1 MLQLHAANDP
11 WLRRLETFEFEG
23 ATEELI
29 PFVPLL
35 LSPKTTEI
43 YIRFLKDAVP
53 IMVVASTIAGLSKL
67 CPDLERITL
76 MDLPRDPIIT
86 EAASD
91 LLLACNRDTLQAFCV
106 DSPLTEKAQEIVCQ
120 LPGLSKLWVVIQGS
134 TSLPVVALPNLTMID
149 VEYDDLNWLQGFR
162 GVTLE
167 KLESVTFSSQSEKI
181 CDPLGTFESIA
192 LAASAQKTLSEFRFE
207 TSRSWNPNYSALLS
221 FHQLKEVAIQSSCKN
236 GCSSR
241 VDDNIIM
248 SMARAMPMLETL
260 QLGDLP
266 CNTPAG
272 ITVNGLVGLA
282 RLCPRLSGLCIHFQA
297 ATLLEAATSPTA
309 LFPSDGESVVRQEA
323 CALTDLVVERIPIP
337 EGSGL
342 AIAHILLQIFP
353 HILNVRG
360 YAYRAREWRV
370 VADTIDDDIRELD
383 PSYIPQV
390 RRTPNTYPCNDPN
403 LRASRTRIQRKGSSG
418 DLSGVRISPTI
429 NYFST
434 PFSNSDGLVC
444 HTCRVYWKSDE
455 IWCENQ

>member
-1 MLQLHAANDP
+1 VETICEDYISSDIVPILELYAANDP
-11 WLRRLETFEFEG
+11 WLPRLETFEFEG
-23 ATEELI
+23 ATEAFI

-43 YIRFLKDAVP
+43 YVQFVRGTST
-53 IMVVASTIAGLSKL
+53 MVVASMITGLSKL

-76 MDLPRDPIIT
+76 RNLPRDPIIT

-106 DSPLTEKAQEIVCQ
+106 DSPLTEEAREIVYQ

-134 TSLPVVALPNLTMID
+134 TSLPAVALPNLNMIN
-149 VEYDDLNWLQGFR
+149 VEYDDLNWLQGFC
-162 GVTLE
+162 GATLE

-192 LAASAQKTLSEFRFE
+192 LAASVQNTLSEFRFK

-221 FHQLKEVAIQSSCKN
+221 FHQLKEVTILSSCED

-241 VDDNIIM
+241 ADDDIIM

-297 ATLLEAATSPTA
+297 ATLLEAATSPAA
-309 LFPSDGESVVRQEA
+309 LSPSDSESVVRREA

-337 EGSGL
+337 AGSGL
-342 AIAHILLQIFP
+342 AIAHTLLQIFP
-353 HILNVRG
+353 RILNIRG
-360 YAYRAREWRV
+360 YAYRDREWGAV
-370 VADTIDDDIRELD
+370 EDTIYNIREPG
-383 PSYIPQV
+383 PSYTPWQV
-390 RRTPNTYPCNDPN
+390 RRTPNMYPCNDPN
-403 LRASRTRIQRKGSSG
+403 
-418 DLSGVRISPTI
+418 
-429 NYFST
+429 
-434 PFSNSDGLVC
+434 
-444 HTCRVYWKSDE
+444 
-455 IWCENQ
+455 